1 MIIEGTSSEGK
12 VNPSMGKPPFR
23 LLLNGGQTFTMFA
36 AMPKPSLPELAAACP
51 GVAEQLLRGH
61 LERLDERY
69 FARFDL
75 AAIAG
80 HVQALARLSPEHPVE
95 ILLDFLPDQQ
105 LQCTVLAFDYVG
117 EFSLITGILSGLG
130 VNILSGGIHTYARI
144 EEPAAA
150 PRRRSARP
158 QAVPPD
164 PWLRR
169 RIVDHFSGTLDTD
182 LPLDRWAVDL
192 RRHLH
197 EALILLE
204 RGQDA
209 DRSEAKH
216 RVNELVARRLE
227 QLEGRQAPVLFP
239 MQIAMDNDSGPFT
252 RLQVVSQDTPAFLY
266 ALSNALSVKGIS
278 IEHVRISTDERRVED
293 LIDFVDS
300 RGAQITDPLVLD
312 QVRLSVLLTKQFTH
326 FLNQAPDPFAA
337 LSRFEKL
344 VADML
349 SLPEQGHWLELLSS
363 PRLLGDLAHLLG
375 ASDFL
380 WEDMIRL
387 QYETLLPMLAPH
399 VEGRRFADALETLP
413 ERLEQALAGPADLES
428 QARRLN
434 EFKDREIFLIDLDH
448 ILTPG
453 ADFRHLSD
461 YLTFLATVVVRTA
474 VRLNYE
480 ALAQRHGRPRTVA
493 GLEATLA
500 ILGLGKFGGAALGYA
515 SDIELLFVYSDHG
528 ETDGAEP
535 IANSEFFER
544 LVRASTKFIRAKR
557 EGIFNIDLR
566 LRPYGQDG
574 PLATSLETFCNYYG
588 PHGPAHALERLALVR
603 LRALGG
609 DAELGER
616 LERVRD
622 QFLYETHGYI
632 NLEDLREMREL
643 QLAEKTRPGRVNAK
657 FSPGALVDLEYDVQI
672 LQVIYGR
679 EHPELRTPRLHQA
692 LAGLKEAGVLKPRE
706 YEDLAAAY
714 NFLRE
719 LINGLRMLRGSAE
732 DLFLPPA
739 GTDEYRHLARRLG
752 YVQQADL
759 DPGQQLRLEFE
770 ARTAAVRA
778 FVDRHFGPGALPGR
792 EAATVADLILLNEAP
807 PEMQQRIL
815 SGAGFQDPARA
826 YVNLR
831 KLAGAEEKRREQ
843 FLRLAILAR
852 DFMQRQPDPD
862 MALNNWEHFVG
873 RLPDPAAHFEQL
885 RFQPK
890 RLELLLGLFASS
902 QFLADSLARN
912 PEFLEAAI
920 DPKRLQSV
928 RTVEEHRR
936 ELARLQ
942 PGGADETAWLNGLR
956 RYRRREILRI
966 GTRDLGLHAP
976 LEQVTLDLSRL
987 AEALIGEAL
996 DRAWAAQPR
1005 PERLDP
1011 AGEFC
1016 ILALGK
1022 LGGEELNYSSDVDLL
1037 GVCTDAGAGERQRRL
1052 AENGA
1057 DPFALA
1063 LESARASLQ
1072 QYTEEG
1078 YAYRVDFRLRPYGVS
1093 GELVASSG
1101 SLLQYYRRTAT
1112 LSEVQ
1117 ALLKLRP
1124 VAGNLEF
1131 GKWFCGQV
1139 RGLLLLP
1146 RPADE
1151 IKKSIADMRALSLQ
1165 QAGAHAGETM
1175 DVKSGLGGLRDI
1187 EFAVQGLQLIHA
1199 GQTPQVLDGNTLR
1212 ALRLLEQAG
1221 WLKVQTAEILRE
1233 DYIFLRRVEHYL
1245 QILEDRQIHTLPA
1258 DSREVAALAKRMLG
1272 GKAERFLSELASC
1285 SQRVRD
1291 FYSTFIDV

>member
-1 MIIEGTSSEGK
+1 MFARERPLCGFGLHLGRRVSYDVGMPEEGK
-12 VNPSMGKPPFR
+12 TSLKPT
-23 LLLNGGQTFTMFA
+23 LSA
-36 AMPKPSLPELAAACP
+36 LAAACP
-51 GVAEQLLRGH
+51 GVDERLLAGH

-75 AAIAG
+75 AVIAA
-80 HVQALARLSPEHPVE
+80 HVLALARLTPEHPVE
-95 ILLDFLPDQQ
+95 VLLDFLPDQR
-105 LQCTVLAFDYVG
+105 LTCTVLAFDYVG

-130 VNILSGGIHTYARI
+130 VNILSGGIHTYARVP
-144 EEPAAA
+144 EPAGAQ
-150 PRRRSARP
+150 RRRPSQQP
-158 QAVPPD
+158 KQVMD
-164 PWLRR
+164 PWTRR

-182 LPLDRWAVDL
+182 LPLDRWAADL

-197 EALILLE
+197 EVLALLE
-204 RGQDA
+204 RGGET

-216 RVNELVARRLE
+216 HVNELVARRLE
-227 QLEGRQAPVLFP
+227 MLEGRQAPVLYP
-239 MQIAMDNDSGPFT
+239 MRIAMDNDSGPFT

-278 IEHVRISTDERRVED
+278 IEHVRISTDDRRVED

-300 RGAQITDPLVLD
+300 QGRQITDPLVLD

-326 FLNQAPDPFAA
+326 FLHQAPDPFAA

-344 VADML
+344 VADVL

-375 ASDFL
+375 TSDFL

-413 ERLEQALAGPADLES
+413 ERLEQALAGAPDLET

-453 ADFRHLSD
+453 ADFRHLSE
-461 YLTFLATVVVRTA
+461 YLTFLATVVARAA
-474 VRLNYE
+474 VRLNYD

-535 IANSEFFER
+535 IANSEFYER
-544 LVRASTKFIRAKR
+544 LVLASTKFIRAKR

-679 EHPELRTPRLHQA
+679 DHRELRTPRLHQA
-692 LAGLKEAGVLKPRE
+692 LAGLKEAGVLAARE
-706 YEDLAAAY
+706 YENLAAAY
-714 NFLRE
+714 QFLRE
-719 LINGLRMLRGSAE
+719 LINGLRMLRGSAD

-739 GTDEYRHLARRLG
+739 GSDEYRHLARRLG
-752 YVQQADL
+752 YVQQVDL

-792 EAATVADLILLNEAP
+792 EAATVADLILLAEAP
-807 PEMQQRIL
+807 AEMQQRIL
-815 SGAGFQDPARA
+815 SAAGFQDPARA

-831 KLAGAEEKRREQ
+831 KLAGGEERRREQ
-843 FLRLAILAR
+843 FLRLAILAC
-852 DFMQRQPDPD
+852 DFVQRQPDPD

-873 RLPDPAAHFEQL
+873 RLPDAAAHFEQL

-912 PEFLEAAI
+912 PEFLDAAI
-920 DPKRLQSV
+920 DPKRLQAV
-928 RTVEEHRR
+928 RTVEEHRQ
-936 ELARLQ
+936 ELALLCSRDS
-942 PGGADETAWLNGLR
+942 GETEWLNRLR

-987 AEALIGEAL
+987 AEALTQEVL
-996 DRAWAAQPR
+996 DHAWRVPAASGSPD
-1005 PERLDP
+1005 LT
-1011 AGEFC
+1011 GEFC
-1016 ILALGK
+1016 VLALGK
-1022 LGGEELNYSSDVDLL
+1022 LGGEELNYSSDIDLL
-1037 GVCTDAGAGERQRRL
+1037 GVCTDAGAEERQRLL
-1052 AENGA
+1052 ADNA
-1057 DPFALA
+1057 PDPFAAA
-1063 LESARASLQ
+1063 LEGVRAALK

-1093 GELVASSG
+1093 GELVVSSG
-1101 SLLQYYRRTAT
+1101 ALLQYYSRSAA
-1112 LSEVQ
+1112 LSEIQ

-1124 VAGNLEF
+1124 LAGNLEF
-1131 GKWFCGQV
+1131 GARFCAQV
-1139 RGLLLLP
+1139 RALLAAP
-1146 RPADE
+1146 RSAAE
-1151 IKKSIADMRALSLQ
+1151 VKKSIAEMRQQALQ
-1165 QAGAHAGETM
+1165 QNGGAIR

-1199 GQTPQVLDGNTLR
+1199 GKTPEVLNGNTLR

-1221 WLKVQTAEILRE
+1221 CLDAQTTERMRE

-1245 QILEDRQIHTLPA
+1245 QILEDQQIHILPEE
-1258 DSREVAALAKRMLG
+1258 SGEVNALAKRMLG
-1272 GKAERFLSELASC
+1272 PQAKAERFLAELALC
-1285 SQRVRD
+1285 SHRVRD
-1291 FYSTFIDV
+1291 FYLAFLSN

>member
-1 MIIEGTSSEGK
+1 MSEPRKGH
-12 VNPSMGKPPFR
+12 SKPT
-23 LLLNGGQTFTMFA
+23 LEA
-36 AMPKPSLPELAAACP
+36 LASACP
-51 GVAEQLLRGH
+51 GVDESLLRNH

-69 FARFDL
+69 FARFNSPV
-75 AAIAG
+75 IAT
-80 HVQALARLSPEHPVE
+80 HVQALSRLSPEHPVE
-95 ILLDFLPDQQ
+95 ILLDFLPQQ
-105 LQCTVLAFDYVG
+105 KLECTVLAFDYVG

-130 VNILSGGIHTYARI
+130 VNILSGGIHTYARV
-144 EEPAAA
+144 EEPPPP
-150 PRRRSARP
+150 PRGRSPQRRKVAS
-158 QAVPPD
+158 D

-169 RIVDHFSGTLDTD
+169 RIVDHFSGTLETD
-182 LPLDRWAVDL
+182 LPLDRWGSDL
-192 RRHLH
+192 RRHLQ
-197 EALILLE
+197 EALGLLE
-204 RGQDA
+204 RGQEA

-227 QLEGRQAPVLFP
+227 RLQGQQAPVLYP
-239 MQIAMDNDSGPFT
+239 MQISMENDRGPFT
-252 RLQVVSQDTPAFLY
+252 RLRVVSQDTPAFLY

-278 IEHVRISTDERRVED
+278 IEHVRISTDQDRIED

-300 RGAQITDPLVLD
+300 RGEQITDSVTLD

-326 FLNQAPDPFAA
+326 FLGQAPDPFAA

-344 VADML
+344 VADL
-349 SLPEQGHWLELLSS
+349 LALPEQGHWLELLSS
-363 PRLLGDLAHLLG
+363 PRLLRDLAQLLG
-375 ASDFL
+375 TSDFL

-399 VEGRRFADALETLP
+399 MEGRRFADALETLP
-413 ERLEQALAGPADLES
+413 ERLEQALADATDLDT
-428 QARRLN
+428 QTQRLN
-434 EFKDREIFLIDLDH
+434 EFKDREIYLIDLDH

-453 ADFRHLSD
+453 ADFRHLSE
-461 YLTFLATVVVRTA
+461 YLTFLATVVARAA

-480 ALAQRHGRPRTVA
+480 ALAARHGRPRTVA
-493 GLEATLA
+493 GLEATFA

-515 SDIELLFVYSDHG
+515 SDIELQFVYSDHG
-528 ETDGAEP
+528 QTDGAEP

-544 LVRASTKFIRAKR
+544 LVLASTKSIRAKR

-609 DAELGER
+609 DRELGER

-622 QFLYETHGYI
+622 QFLYESHGYI
-632 NLEDLREMREL
+632 NLEALREMREL
-643 QLAEKTRPGRVNAK
+643 QLAEKTQAGRINAK

-692 LAGLKEAGVLKPRE
+692 LNGLQQAGVLAARE
-706 YEDLAAAY
+706 HEELTAAY
-714 NFLRE
+714 QFLRQ

-739 GTDEYRHLARRLG
+739 GSDEYRHLARRLG
-752 YVQQADL
+752 YIQQADL

-792 EAATVADLILLNEAP
+792 EAATVADLILLAEAP

-815 SGAGFQDPARA
+815 SAAGFQDPARA

-831 KLAGAEEKRREQ
+831 KLAGTDEQRREQ
-843 FLRLAILAR
+843 FLRLAILAC
-852 DFMQRQPDPD
+852 DFLQRQPDPD
-862 MALNNWEHFVG
+862 MALNNWEHFAG

-890 RLELLLGLFASS
+890 RLELLLSIFASS

-912 PEFLEAAI
+912 PEFLDVAV

-928 RTVEEHRR
+928 RTVEEHRQ
-936 ELARLQ
+936 ELGAARRPDESQ
-942 PGGADETAWLNGLR
+942 ADWLNRLR

-966 GTRDLGLHAP
+966 GTRDIGLHAP
-976 LEQVTLDLSRL
+976 LEQVALDLSRL
-987 AEALIGEAL
+987 AEALTQEVL
-996 DRAWAAQPR
+996 EQAWESLRRSGQPDLAA
-1005 PERLDP
+1005 D
-1011 AGEFC
+1011 FC

-1022 LGGEELNYSSDVDLL
+1022 LGGEELNYSSDIDLL
-1037 GVCTDAGAGERQRRL
+1037 GVCTEAGAEARRRAVVER
-1052 AENGA
+1052 GA

-1063 LESARASLQ
+1063 LEGVRAALK

-1093 GELVASSG
+1093 GELVVAADALLRYYARSAS
-1101 SLLQYYRRTAT
+1101 
-1112 LSEVQ
+1112 LSEIQ

-1131 GKWFCGQV
+1131 GARFCGQV
-1139 RGLLLLP
+1139 GELLLAP
-1146 RPADE
+1146 RAAGE
-1151 IKKSIADMRALSLQ
+1151 VKQSVADMRRLAVEQLGQ
-1165 QAGAHAGETM
+1165 HAEGM
-1175 DVKSGLGGLRDI
+1175 IDVKSGLGGLRDI
-1187 EFAVQGLQLIHA
+1187 EFLVQGLQLIHA
-1199 GQTPQVLDGNTLR
+1199 HQSPHVLDVNTLR
-1212 ALRLLEQAG
+1212 ALVKLEQAG
-1221 WLKVQTAEILRE
+1221 RLESKTAGQLRE

-1245 QILEDRQIHTLPA
+1245 QILEDQQIHTLPV

-1272 GKAERFLSELASC
+1272 PQGKAEAFLQELSQC
-1285 SQRVRD
+1285 SQRVREYYQS
-1291 FYSTFIDV
+1291 FLST